1 MANKG
6 YKQIFVDYMKKK
18 EVINGRPYTDD
29 EKRVAWMIWQYSW
42 TMMRGQ
48 IRREMK
54 EITRQKIK
62 DYLKRKK
69 QKGNEN
75 DSTENTKISSHP
87 LHGA

>member
-29 EKRVAWMIWQYSW
+29 EKRVAWLVWQYSW

-48 IRREMK
+48 IRREMQ
-54 EITRQKIK
+54 EITRKKIK
-62 DYLKRKK
+62 AHYQRIREKLK
-69 QKGNEN
+69 NEEVN
-75 DSTENTKISSHP
+75 NETAST
-87 LHGA
+87 